1 MKYGVLILSL
11 LILMIGIF
19 IRVRKVSY
27 DSEIS
32 KGKDKKIISLLT
44 ILDKTVSNV
53 LVKKL
58 VDKRFLTWIY
68 LPFIKDG
75 NSDEK
80 VRLFTEKILFVFM
93 WLICMF
99 ILPFR
104 GFSLLLSTV
113 VGLGLAFY
121 FPDLNYLIL
130 QRKRSLASEKEL
142 PLAVDILTGMCESGL
157 SIRSGLEMSAKV
169 LKSSLREDVKLF
181 CSGTAMGKGKEFIL
195 EKLRKKS
202 LAPAVFDFF
211 QMLSRFEEVGSPVNS
226 YLSELSARL
235 REDQLFGA
243 EEHARRSQIISL
255 FPLTFLILPSF
266 LIMLVTIF
274 LLPSFGFFNG

>member
-1 MKYGVLILSL
+1 MKYAILILSL
-11 LILMIGIF
+11 LTLMTGIF
-19 IRVRKVSY
+19 IRVRKVNY

-32 KGKDKKIISLLT
+32 KVRDKKNRSMLAV
-44 ILDKTVSNV
+44 LDRTVSSV

-58 VDKRFLTWIY
+58 IDKRFLTWIY

-75 NSDEK
+75 NFEEK
-80 VRLFTEKILFVFM
+80 VRLFTEKMIFVFV
-93 WLICMF
+93 WLVCVF
-99 ILPFR
+99 ILPFK

-113 VGLGLAFY
+113 IGLALAFY
-121 FPDLNYLIL
+121 FPDLNNLISR
-130 QRKRSLASEKEL
+130 RKRSLVSEKEL
-142 PLAVDILTGMCESGL
+142 SLAVDVLTGMCESGL
-157 SIRSGLEMSAKV
+157 SVRSGLELSAKI
-169 LKSSLREDVKLF
+169 LKSDLREDVKLF

-195 EKLRKKS
+195 EELRKRP
-202 LAPAVFDFF
+202 LTLAVFDFF

-235 REDQLFGA
+235 REDLLFRA

-266 LIMLVTIF
+266 LIMTVTIF
-274 LLPSFGFFNG
+274 FLPSFRFFNG